1 MDLVSGSGF
10 VASGFVVSGYLDFG
24 HPCRYYTTCGYPRSF
39 TSNLPEDSYLRFP
52 ISYFWFVFLFST
64 LFTPNN
70 ICKAVVCGK
79 GKCKASSNGTFKYE
93 CTFDLSCGEAGPPA
107 QPPTPP
113 KDNNAS
119 FFDVCHWMNCGEGIC
134 KKKNL
139 FLYSCECREGYSNF
153 MNIATSPCFKQCA
166 LGQDCLNPGTPS
178 NSSSN
183 ASSSSPPALPDGS
196 KSQATGPN
204 LRGSSLWLISSM
216 ICVSLAPWRLLC
228 I

>member
-1 MDLVSGSGF
+1 MACVANTLCF
-10 VASGFVVSGYLDFG
+10 VAALLLIYQK
-24 HPCRYYTTCGYPRSF
+24 TATCGFLS
-39 TSNLPEDSYLRFP
+39 P
-52 ISYFWFVFLFST
+52 IFD
-64 LFTPNN
+64 N

-79 GKCKASSNGTFKYE
+79 GKCKASSNGTFKHE
-93 CTFDLSCGEAGPPA
+93 CECDNGWKQFDHNLKFLPCV
-107 QPPTPP
+107 TPNCKISIP
-113 KDNNAS
+113 ISLLTLCVYIYIYIYIYIYDS
-119 FFDVCHWMNCGEGIC
+119 RCFFIVCHWMNCGEGIC

-196 KSQATGPN
+196 KSQGPN